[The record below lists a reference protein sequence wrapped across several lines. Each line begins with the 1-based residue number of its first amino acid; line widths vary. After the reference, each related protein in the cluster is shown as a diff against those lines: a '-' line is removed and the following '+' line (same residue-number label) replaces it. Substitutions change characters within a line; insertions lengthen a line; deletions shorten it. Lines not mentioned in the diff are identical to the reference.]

1 MKSDTNT
8 PARKRLARIEGQVR
22 GVAKM
27 VEDERYCIDI
37 VRQIQAI
44 KSALA
49 GLEGII
55 LNDHLDTC
63 VETALKSDDISQR
76 REKVEELVA
85 VLGGR
90 KK

>member
-1 MKSDTNT
+1 MNPDTNSS
-8 PARKRLARIEGQVR
+8 ALKRLARIEGQVR

-27 VEDERYCIDI
+27 IEDDRYCIDV

-44 KSALA
+44 KSALT
-49 GLEGII
+49 GLEALV
-55 LNDHLDTC
+55 LNDHLDSC
-63 VETALKSDDISQR
+63 VEMALKSDDIEQR
-76 REKVEELVA
+76 REKVQELVA

>member
-1 MKSDTNT
+1 MKQNT
-8 PARKRLARIEGQVR
+8 STKALKRLARIEGQVR

-27 VEDERYCIDI
+27 IGDERYCIDI
-37 VRQIQAI
+37 VRQVQAI
-44 KSALA
+44 KSALTS
-49 GLEGII
+49 LEGIV

-63 VETALKSDDISQR
+63 VETALKSDNIEQR